1 MAELIIDS
9 NYYNKLDIEGFS
21 KMMSSPS
28 YCYKFY
34 WLEAIVQLISANRTE
49 ATYDEDGNPI
59 WTCQCK
65 VKEVDIVTNGRS
77 SSKKDAKKQAAFDML
92 TYVLEE
98 E

>member
-34 WLEAIVQLISANRTE
+34 WLEAPFVYRVHEEPDI
-49 ATYDEDGNPI
+49 D
-59 WTCQCK
+59 K
-65 VKEVDIVTNGRS
+65 VKELNKFLYNFVLYIY
-77 SSKKDAKKQAAFDML
+77 KD
-92 TYVLEE
+92 
-98 E
+98 